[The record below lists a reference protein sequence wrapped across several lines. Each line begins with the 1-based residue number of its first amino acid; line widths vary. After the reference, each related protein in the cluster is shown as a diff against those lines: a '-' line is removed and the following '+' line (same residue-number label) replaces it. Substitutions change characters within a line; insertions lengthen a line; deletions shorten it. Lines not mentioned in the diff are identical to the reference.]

1 MVCGSVSDE
10 SINRVSASAHEAN
23 MNVRCTPVAPWP
35 SSLRSR
41 LAVLFA
47 LGAGAVVAVTSF
59 VLWRSLVGELNA
71 AVTAGLHQRAAD
83 VSAELD
89 LASTVDADVLAH
101 EPFAQIVVGGEV
113 VGRSPALRS
122 RGPVLTPQETAAA
135 TARAPQS
142 TLIDR
147 AVPGL
152 GRRSR
157 LLVAPLAAARTPTL
171 IVIGTSLDA
180 TVRAQHRL
188 RVFLAVGSPALLG
201 LLAGAG
207 WLLAGAALRPVR
219 RMTEEADTISLDSTG
234 RRLAEPAGDDEIA
247 LLGRTL
253 NGMLDRIEVAVA
265 HERRFLD
272 DASHEL
278 RTPIAILR
286 GEIELALLDAESEA
300 ARTSLTSALE
310 EAERLGHMAEDLLL
324 LARADAGRVTVPAAG
339 PVTVAAVAARTGVT
353 VEGDGQV
360 AVEETVVEQIVA
372 NLVGNARRFA
382 RDRIV
387 VRVQPAADGYVTVE
401 VSDDGPGFDPDLVDR
416 AFDRFARSGGTGAGL
431 GLAIVAAL
439 VRGLDGEVGL
449 RNGPPL
455 GGATVWVTLPAAAS
469 G

>member
-1 MVCGSVSDE
+1 
-10 SINRVSASAHEAN
+10 
-23 MNVRCTPVAPWP
+23 
-35 SSLRSR
+35 
-41 LAVLFA
+41 
-47 LGAGAVVAVTSF
+47 
-59 VLWRSLVGELNA
+59 LV
-71 AVTAGLHQRAAD
+71 
-83 VSAELD
+83 
-89 LASTVDADVLAH
+89 
-101 EPFAQIVVGGEV
+101 
-113 VGRSPALRS
+113 
-122 RGPVLTPQETAAA
+122 
-135 TARAPQS
+135 
-142 TLIDR
+142 
-147 AVPGL
+147 
-152 GRRSR
+152 
-157 LLVAPLAAARTPTL
+157 
-171 IVIGTSLDA
+171 VIGTSLDA

-188 RVFLAVGSPALLG
+188 RLFLAVGSPLLLG

-207 WLLAGAALRPVR
+207 WVLAGAALRPVR
-219 RMTEEADTISLDSTG
+219 HMTEEAATISLDSTG

-286 GEIELALLDAESEA
+286 GEIELALLDADTDQ
-300 ARTSLTSALE
+300 ARAGLTSALE

-324 LARADAGRVTVPAAG
+324 LARADAGRVMAPASG
-339 PVTVAAVAARTGVT
+339 PVTVGAIAARTGAR
-353 VEGDGQV
+353 VEGDAAV
-360 AVEETVVEQIVA
+360 AVEEAVVEQIVT

-382 RDRIV
+382 RDDIV
-387 VRVQPAADGYVTVE
+387 VRVQPGDDGYVAIE
-401 VSDDGPGFDPDLVDR
+401 VSDDGPGFGPELVDR
-416 AFDRFARSGGTGAGL
+416 AFDRFARSGGKGAGL

>member
-1 MVCGSVSDE
+1 
-10 SINRVSASAHEAN
+10 

-47 LGAGAVVAVTSF
+47 LGAGAVVLATSF
-59 VLWRSLVGELNA
+59 VLWRSLVGELNDL
-71 AVTAGLHQRAAD
+71 VDTGLRQRAAD
-83 VSAELD
+83 VSADLD
-89 LASTVDADVLAH
+89 LAND
-101 EPFAQIVVGGEV
+101 PFAQVVAGGEV
-113 VGRSPALRS
+113 VGHSPALRS
-122 RGPVLTPQETAAA
+122 AGPVLTAGETRRAV
-135 TARAPQS
+135 ARAPRS
-142 TLIDR
+142 TVVDR

-157 LLVAPLAAARTPTL
+157 LLVVPLASAGTPTL
-171 IVIGTSLDA
+171 VVVGTSLDA

-188 RVFLAVGSPALLG
+188 RVFLAIGSPGLLG

-219 RMTEEADTISLDSTG
+219 RMTEEAATISLDSTG
-234 RRLAEPAGDDEIA
+234 RRLAEKGGMADEIA

-253 NGMLDRIEVAVA
+253 NGMLHRIELAVG

-286 GEIELALLDAESEA
+286 GELELALLDAETDA
-300 ARTSLTSALE
+300 AKASLTSALE

-324 LARADAGRVTVPAAG
+324 LARADAGKVTVPADG
-339 PVTVAAVAARTGVT
+339 PVTIGAIVERVAPTVP
-353 VEGDGQV
+353 VEGDAAV
-360 AVEETVVEQIVA
+360 AVEESVVEQIVA
-372 NLVGNARRFA
+372 NLVGNAGRFA
-382 RDRIV
+382 RQQVV
-387 VRVQPAADGYVTVE
+387 VRIRPEAGGYVAIE
-401 VSDDGPGFDPDLVDR
+401 VSDDGPGFAPDLLDR
-416 AFDRFARSGGTGAGL
+416 AFDRFTRGGSDNGAAGAGL